1 VAELFSPTE
10 KWYSAQMERRTA
22 DSKARDD
29 AVFSHHNLAFD
40 NDDDVDGNKNM
51 ELKRLKYKNE
61 AAATSNGEISEEKIT
76 PPPPYQDLD
85 GNKCSTSRDAHKTA
99 QMEEIESLPEA
110 LEVQLEAAEIHPPKP
125 VETIDVQVIEAVEEE
140 VPSEE
145 LLEAVEAFVGLA
157 PKEDQE
163 IQSWHVH

>member
-1 VAELFSPTE
+1 
-10 KWYSAQMERRTA
+10 
-22 DSKARDD
+22 
-29 AVFSHHNLAFD
+29 
-40 NDDDVDGNKNM
+40 M

-85 GNKCSTSRDAHKTA
+85 GNKCSTSQDAHKTA